1 MVAEQQH
8 HHRRPFDMRDL
19 MSVHTLS
26 SYQKPETQEQ
36 EEEEVEED
44 DDEDRE
50 YPNLNALSA
59 VLGNYPLFRANL
71 LQHRRQLIPQTLRCS
86 SDTEEGGLGY
96 TFQEKD
102 EYWSNTQGPNGVRIP
117 RMTSGRVG
125 ACARDMVGECRRCG
139 VVVCR
144 NCTMKA
150 PSTNALKQRHRR
162 LCHTCQKA
170 PLDAH
175 TKIYPSQ
182 DRDAESLSS
191 PSRPLYRSPC
201 TCATQTWLCT
211 PCSTTLRTSDTS
223 HTRAWTWRSR
233 YNLDTLSGLSTGI
246 GHGLEGVQCG
256 RGPSCLSSRT
266 VYTEIE
272 SDAASTPFSART
284 SAGYFLQEIE
294 GIGGVVKKKVKRRM
308 QVGDVVGEFGDE
320 RDGGRVLGREQ
331 DGRSRSWCSWC
342 ERVVLSRRDVDKLG
356 KIDDRDELGRS
367 LGTESDLS
375 SSSSL

>member
-1 MVAEQQH
+1 MVVFVDLDDPDEAEQQH
-8 HHRRPFDMRDL
+8 HHGRPFDMRDL

-26 SYQKPETQEQ
+26 SYHNPENQEQ
-36 EEEEVEED
+36 EEEEAEED

-59 VLGNYPLFRANL
+59 VLGNYP
-71 LQHRRQLIPQTLRCS
+71 P
-86 SDTEEGGLGY
+86 
-96 TFQEKD
+96 
-102 EYWSNTQGPNGVRIP
+102 
-117 RMTSGRVG
+117 
-125 ACARDMVGECRRCG
+125 
-139 VVVCR
+139 
-144 NCTMKA
+144 
-150 PSTNALKQRHRR
+150 PSK
-162 LCHTCQKA
+162 
-170 PLDAH
+170 
-175 TKIYPSQ
+175 
-182 DRDAESLSS
+182 
-191 PSRPLYRSPC
+191 PLYRSPC

-342 ERVVLSRRDVDKLG
+342 ERVVLSRRDVDGLG

-375 SSSSL
+375 SSSSF

>member
-1 MVAEQQH
+1 
-8 HHRRPFDMRDL
+8 
-19 MSVHTLS
+19 MS
-26 SYQKPETQEQ
+26 EQ
-36 EEEEVEED
+36 EEEEAEED

-59 VLGNYPLFRANL
+59 VLGNYPIISEIAKHLDLNSLHDLSRTCRQFRANL

-102 EYWSNTQGPNGVRIP
+102 EHWSNTQGPNGVRIP

-144 NCTMKA
+144 NCSMKA

-182 DRDAESLSS
+182 DHDAESLSS

-342 ERVVLSRRDVDKLG
+342 ERVVLSRRDVDGLG